1 MTRTALIAGVTG
13 IVGFNLAEHLAA
25 KGWEVVGLARN
36 PSHDIA
42 GVTMKAADLLDEH
55 GLERALTGIS
65 PTHVFFA
72 TWSRQPTEAEN
83 IRVNGAMMRNLL
95 AVLQRK
101 NSVQHFALVGG
112 LKSFIGPF
120 EMYGKVAPPL
130 TPLRETLPR
139 LELPN
144 FYYVLEDMV
153 AVAAARD
160 GFGWSIHRPHTII
173 GHARTSV
180 MNMGTT
186 LAVYGTIARETG
198 RPFRFPGNLLQWNGL
213 TDVTDARIVAQH
225 MEWAALEPAA
235 RNQALHVTNGDV
247 FRWKWLWGELAQ
259 WLGVEALPPD
269 ATPLTLQQQ
278 MADATP
284 VWAEI
289 ANKYQL
295 TEPALNK
302 VASFWH
308 TDADLGRPFEVL
320 TDMSK
325 SRQMGFMG
333 SIPSEQSFTQLF
345 ARLRQEKI
353 IP

>member
-1 MTRTALIAGVTG
+1 MTRMALIAGVTG
-13 IVGFNLAEHLAA
+13 IVGYNLAEHLAG
-25 KGWEVVGLARN
+25 KGWNVTGLARN
-36 PSHDIA
+36 PTHDIA

-55 GLERALTGIS
+55 GLERALTGIE

-72 TWSRQPTEAEN
+72 TWSRQKTEAEN

-101 NSVQHFALVGG
+101 NTVQHFALVGG

-120 EMYGKVAPPL
+120 EMYGKVSPPL

-139 LELPN
+139 LDLPN
-144 FYYVLEDMV
+144 FYYVLEDLMF
-153 AVAAARD
+153 AAAARN
-160 GFGWSIHRPHTII
+160 GFSWSIHRPHTII
-173 GHARTSV
+173 GHARTNV

-213 TDVTDARIVAQH
+213 TDVTDARVLAEH
-225 MEWAALEPAA
+225 MAWAATEPAA

-247 FRWKWLWGELAQ
+247 FRWKWLWHELAR
-259 WLGVEALPPD
+259 WFGVEPLPPGE
-269 ATPLTLQQQ
+269 TTLEQQ
-278 MADATP
+278 MADAAP
-284 VWAEI
+284 VWDGI
-289 ANKYQL
+289 ARKYQL
-295 TEPALNK
+295 AEPGLNK
-302 VASFWH
+302 LASFWH
-308 TDADLGRPFEVL
+308 SDADLNRPFEVL

-325 SRQMGFMG
+325 SRQMGFAG
-333 SIPSEQSFTQLF
+333 SLPSEQSFTQLF